1 MSAGEEEGVE
11 DDPVISP
18 IASALGYSRK
28 KKELADEN
36 SNPIAR
42 QIAANEPDTDDEIL
56 DLSLLESSQSFEED
70 GYQNEEKGSYV
81 FAIIVMVIAIG
92 AAAVLA
98 HVSGKAVWLP

>member
-1 MSAGEEEGVE
+1 MRADEEEGVE
-11 DDPVISP
+11 DDSVISP

-28 KKELADEN
+28 KKELGDEN
-36 SNPIAR
+36 ANPIAR
-42 QIAANEPDTDDEIL
+42 QIASNEPDTDDEIL
-56 DLSLLESSQSFEED
+56 DLSLLESSQSFEDD